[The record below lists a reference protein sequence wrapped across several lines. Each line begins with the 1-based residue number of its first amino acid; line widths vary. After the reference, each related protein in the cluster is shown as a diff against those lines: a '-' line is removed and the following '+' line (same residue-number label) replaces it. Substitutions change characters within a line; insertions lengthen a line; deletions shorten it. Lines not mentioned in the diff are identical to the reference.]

1 MSNGTRDFTCGC
13 GASFYSDTVLQTHMK
28 RLQKLACAPQRSAS
42 AFFACAAPRTPATMR
57 REEQPAK
64 RARIMP
70 PLTDSAQGERA
81 SGGAALG
88 SLPWQQHEMTAKEAL
103 VEQFARIMIT
113 FFHLTDPARLPTK
126 TQL

>member
-1 MSNGTRDFTCGC
+1 
-13 GASFYSDTVLQTHMK
+13 
-28 RLQKLACAPQRSAS
+28 
-42 AFFACAAPRTPATMR
+42 MR

-113 FFHLTDPARLPTK
+113 FFHRIDPARLPTK
-126 TQL
+126 TQLRKYSHDQLASMIGAFNRSVE